1 MFQKLKNRC
10 RRAWCIFQ
18 GANLHYLE
26 YMRKWRRQRGAN
38 LPCGTPTGSEL
49 RTCRCE
55 EGGRKMYNW
64 NQASDWL
71 HRIQLKP
78 PFPGHRVQEIIP
90 FFRPYDAFLK
100 SSCQNGSREACSDTQ
115 NKAVTPL
122 EQGSDTPEQGPS
134 IVAGVRPQ
142 SSQLSNHISL
152 IELLVNRILKCSE
165 SYQWVI
171 LVFPNYKQKQVSL
184 IAWEKP
190 AIWVKRA
197 KKTSH

>member
-1 MFQKLKNRC
+1 MEPWQAQN
-10 RRAWCIFQ
+10 
-18 GANLHYLE
+18 
-26 YMRKWRRQRGAN
+26 
-38 LPCGTPTGSEL
+38 SEPAGV
-49 RTCRCE
+49 R
-55 EGGRKMYNW
+55 EGGRKMYDW

-90 FFRPYDAFLK
+90 FFRLYDVF
-100 SSCQNGSREACSDTQ
+100 SRAIARMALGKQAVTPQ
-115 NKAVTPL
+115 NKAVTPQNKARQL
-122 EQGSDTPEQGPS
+122 WQ
-134 IVAGVRPQ
+134 VCAFPQ
-142 SSQLSNHISL
+142 SSQLSNHISP

-165 SYQWVI
+165 SYQWAI

-190 AIWVKRA
+190 AIWVKKA